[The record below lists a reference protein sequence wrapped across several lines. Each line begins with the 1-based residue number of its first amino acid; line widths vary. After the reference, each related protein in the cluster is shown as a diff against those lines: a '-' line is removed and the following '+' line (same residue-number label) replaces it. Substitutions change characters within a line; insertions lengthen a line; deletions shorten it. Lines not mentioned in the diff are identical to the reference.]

1 MIDSFGKIKNATKL
15 VAFFI
20 CIAILLLAQRSNAY
34 IRVTFAF
41 FAEGN
46 RAVNQCEERVILADT
61 YVLARIVDSTSL
73 ANDDVASFSEL
84 TTEKFDAE
92 SLSLRLAAVLFKNK
106 NIFLLHVCLNF
117 MFLEKFFHENLAQE
131 LTVSV
136 LLLIACSAFL
146 LEHEDFVVL

>member
-1 MIDSFGKIKNATKL
+1 M
-15 VAFFI
+15 
-20 CIAILLLAQRSNAY
+20 
-34 IRVTFAF
+34 
-41 FAEGN
+41 
-46 RAVNQCEERVILADT
+46 ILADT

-92 SLSLRLAAVLFKNK
+92 SLAFRLAALVLTTYTVFVC
-106 NIFLLHVCLNF
+106 HVCRILRLCDN
-117 MFLEKFFHENLAQE
+117 FFHENLAQE

>member
-34 IRVTFAF
+34 IRFTFAF

-61 YVLARIVDSTSL
+61 YVLAGLWTVPLWRTMMLPAL
-73 ANDDVASFSEL
+73 AN
-84 TTEKFDAE
+84 
-92 SLSLRLAAVLFKNK
+92 
-106 NIFLLHVCLNF
+106 
-117 MFLEKFFHENLAQE
+117 
-131 LTVSV
+131 
-136 LLLIACSAFL
+136 
-146 LEHEDFVVL
+146 

>member
-34 IRVTFAF
+34 IRFTFAF

-92 SLSLRLAAVLFKNK
+92 SLAFRQIGRA
-106 NIFLLHVCLNF
+106 HV
-117 MFLEKFFHENLAQE
+117 
-131 LTVSV
+131 
-136 LLLIACSAFL
+136 
-146 LEHEDFVVL
+146 

>member
-34 IRVTFAF
+34 IRFTFAF
-41 FAEGN
+41 FAERN
-46 RAVNQCEERVILADT
+46 RSVDQCEKRVVLADT
-61 YVLARIVDSTSL
+61 HVFTRVVHRTPL
-73 ANDDVASFSEL
+73 ANDDVAGLSEL
-84 TTEKFDAE
+84 TTEKLHSE
-92 SLSLRLAAVLFKNK
+92 SFALRLTAVLRTTYTF
-106 NIFLLHVCLNF
+106 FVCHVSLN
-117 MFLEKFFHENLAQE
+117 LRLCDNFFHENLAQE

>member
-34 IRVTFAF
+34 IRFTFAF

-61 YVLARIVDSTSL
+61 YVLARIVDSTYL

-92 SLSLRLAAVLFKNK
+92 SLAFRLAAVL
-106 NIFLLHVCLNF
+106 
-117 MFLEKFFHENLAQE
+117 
-131 LTVSV
+131 
-136 LLLIACSAFL
+136 
-146 LEHEDFVVL
+146 

>member
-34 IRVTFAF
+34 IRFTFAF

-92 SLSLRLAAVLFKNK
+92 SLAFRLAAVLLNYLHLFCVPCFSKFKVMRQ
-106 NIFLLHVCLNF
+106 FLPRESGSGTDGVRSASDSLFC
-117 MFLEKFFHENLAQE
+117 
-131 LTVSV
+131 VS
-136 LLLIACSAFL
+136 S
-146 LEHEDFVVL
+146 

>member
-34 IRVTFAF
+34 IRFTFAF

-73 ANDDVASFSEL
+73 ANDDVAGFNDDAVMAFYTKAFGFAITAVTRGACPFFMSEKL
-84 TTEKFDAE
+84 
-92 SLSLRLAAVLFKNK
+92 
-106 NIFLLHVCLNF
+106 
-117 MFLEKFFHENLAQE
+117 
-131 LTVSV
+131 
-136 LLLIACSAFL
+136 
-146 LEHEDFVVL
+146 

>member
-34 IRVTFAF
+34 IRFAFAF

-73 ANDDVASFSEL
+73 PYDDVAGLYDLTAEFLESKPFGMRL
-84 TTEKFDAE
+84 TT
-92 SLSLRLAAVLFKNK
+92 VL
-106 NIFLLHVCLNF
+106 
-117 MFLEKFFHENLAQE
+117 
-131 LTVSV
+131 
-136 LLLIACSAFL
+136 
-146 LEHEDFVVL
+146 

>member
-34 IRVTFAF
+34 IRFTFAF

-84 TTEKFDAE
+84 TTESLMPSRLLSDSRPFFELPTPFCVPCFSKFKVMRQFLPRE
-92 SLSLRLAAVLFKNK
+92 SGSGTDGVRSASDSLF
-106 NIFLLHVCLNF
+106 C
-117 MFLEKFFHENLAQE
+117 
-131 LTVSV
+131 VS
-136 LLLIACSAFL
+136 S
-146 LEHEDFVVL
+146 

>member
-34 IRVTFAF
+34 IRFTFAF

-92 SLSLRLAAVLFKNK
+92 SLAFRLAAVLRTTYTF
-106 NIFLLHVCLNF
+106 FVCHVSLN
-117 MFLEKFFHENLAQE
+117 LRLCDNFFHENLAQE

>member
-1 MIDSFGKIKNATKL
+1 M
-15 VAFFI
+15 
-20 CIAILLLAQRSNAY
+20 
-34 IRVTFAF
+34 
-41 FAEGN
+41 
-46 RAVNQCEERVILADT
+46 ILADT

-92 SLSLRLAAVLFKNK
+92 SLAFRLAAVLCTTYPF
-106 NIFLLHVCLNF
+106 FLCHVSLN
-117 MFLEKFFHENLAQE
+117 LRLCDNFFHENLAQE

>member
-34 IRVTFAF
+34 IRFTFAF

-92 SLSLRLAAVLFKNK
+92 SLAFRLTAVLRTTYT
-106 NIFLLHVCLNF
+106 FLVCHILY
-117 MFLEKFFHENLAQE
+117 
-131 LTVSV
+131 SV
-136 LLLIACSAFL
+136 
-146 LEHEDFVVL
+146 

>member
-20 CIAILLLAQRSNAY
+20 CIAVLLLAQRSNAY
-34 IRVTFAF
+34 IRFTFAF

-73 ANDDVASFSEL
+73 ANDDVAGDNGFA
-84 TTEKFDAE
+84 AE
-92 SLSLRLAAVLFKNK
+92 
-106 NIFLLHVCLNF
+106 LLHT
-117 MFLEKFFHENLAQE
+117 E
-131 LTVSV
+131 V
-136 LLLIACSAFL
+136 LRR
-146 LEHEDFVVL
+146 

>member
-1 MIDSFGKIKNATKL
+1 M
-15 VAFFI
+15 
-20 CIAILLLAQRSNAY
+20 
-34 IRVTFAF
+34 
-41 FAEGN
+41 
-46 RAVNQCEERVILADT
+46 ILADT

-84 TTEKFDAE
+84 TTE
-92 SLSLRLAAVLFKNK
+92 SLMPSRLLSDSRPFFELPTPFVCHVSLNLRLCDN
-106 NIFLLHVCLNF
+106 
-117 MFLEKFFHENLAQE
+117 FFHENLAQE

>member
-34 IRVTFAF
+34 IRFTFAF

-61 YVLARIVDSTSL
+61 DIAARIDLGAAL
-73 ANDDVASFSEL
+73 ADDDRAALGVL
-84 TTEKFDAE
+84 TAEQLDAE
-92 SLSLRLAAVLFKNK
+92 TAACRIATVARGAAC
-106 NIFLLHVCLNF
+106 FLMCHF
-117 MFLEKFFHENLAQE
+117 
-131 LTVSV
+131 
-136 LLLIACSAFL
+136 
-146 LEHEDFVVL
+146 

>member
-34 IRVTFAF
+34 IRFTFAF

-73 ANDDVASFSEL
+73 ANDDASFSEL

-92 SLSLRLAAVLFKNK
+92 SLAFRLAAVL
-106 NIFLLHVCLNF
+106 
-117 MFLEKFFHENLAQE
+117 
-131 LTVSV
+131 
-136 LLLIACSAFL
+136 
-146 LEHEDFVVL
+146 